1 MTDTQD
7 SSLRF
12 DSNDSSASGNERH
25 TITTYLADVLALE
38 RHIAQPL
45 KGQSDMDEPAKFSE
59 AAAIISKI
67 TSLTQTHIATLEAQ
81 LKASGGDA
89 AAPVKS
95 AITQLLGAGAAAV
108 NAVRKSKVSKSLRDD
123 YTALALATVSY
134 TMLHTTAL
142 GLGDGAVAAVAK
154 KHLDDYAPVVISINK
169 AIPAVVLEELAID
182 GENVQI
188 SAAQIAEQNSQD
200 AWNKS

>member
-1 MTDTQD
+1 MNETTDP
-7 SSLRF
+7 SLRF
-12 DSNDSSASGNERH
+12 DSADAAQANGNERH
-25 TITTYLADVLALE
+25 TILTYLSDVIALE

-45 KGQSDMDEPAKFSE
+45 KGQLDMDDAQKFGD
-59 AAAIISKI
+59 AAGIISTIKSY
-67 TSLTQTHIATLEAQ
+67 TDTHVAALEAQ
-81 LKASGGDA
+81 LKVAGGDA

-95 AITQLLGAGAAAV
+95 AISQLLGAGAAAV
-108 NAVRKSKVSKSLRDD
+108 NTVRKSKVSKSLRDD

-142 GLGDGAVAAVAK
+142 GLGDAAVAAIAK
-154 KHLDDYAPVVISINK
+154 QHLDDYAPVVIAINK

-188 SAAQIAEQNSQD
+188 SAAQLAEQNAQD
-200 AWNKS
+200 AWK